1 LKFGRR
7 TRFRREAM
15 SVFYTNDFCGHWPVG
30 TAAVIVARN
39 LDEAYVLMNNRLGE
53 MGLATTNDDFSIKEL
68 PTDRTH
74 VVVLQDGDY

>member
-1 LKFGRR
+1 MKLQG
-7 TRFRREAM
+7 M
-15 SVFYTNDFCGHWPVG
+15 SVFYTNNFCGHWPVG

-39 LDEAYVLMNNRLGE
+39 LDEAYVLMSKQLRE
-53 MGLATTNDDFSIKEL
+53 MGLAQNDGFSINEL

>member
-1 LKFGRR
+1 MKF
-7 TRFRREAM
+7 EAM
-15 SVFYTNDFCGHWPVG
+15 SVFYTNNFCGHWPVG

-39 LDEAYVLMNNRLGE
+39 LDEAYVLMGKQLCE
-53 MGLATTNDDFSIKEL
+53 MGLAQNEDFSIKEL

>member
-1 LKFGRR
+1 MKFE
-7 TRFRREAM
+7 TM
-15 SVFYTNDFCGHWPVG
+15 SVFYTNNFCGHWPVG

-39 LDEAYVLMNNRLGE
+39 LDEAYVLMSKQLCE
-53 MGLATTNDDFSIKEL
+53 MGLAQNEAFSIKEL

>member
-1 LKFGRR
+1 MKF
-7 TRFRREAM
+7 EAM
-15 SVFYTNDFCGHWPVG
+15 SVFYTNNFCGHWPVG

-39 LDEAYVLMNNRLGE
+39 LDEAYVLMSKQLCE
-53 MGLATTNDDFSIKEL
+53 MGLAQTEDFSIKEL